1 MPYLLDTNI
10 LSELRRG
17 ERCDPGVARWAR
29 ATVSDRHCLS
39 VLSLGEIRKGIE
51 ILRRKAP
58 DQCPA
63 LEAWLEAL
71 RTNYAADILPVS
83 DAVSERWGILVAG
96 QTRPVVDGLLIAT
109 AQVHGLTVATRNVPD
124 FRNAEVALVNPFE
137 A

>member
-29 ATVSDRHCLS
+29 ATVSERHCLS

-51 ILRRKAP
+51 TLRRKAP
-58 DQCPA
+58 DQCTA
-63 LEAWLEAL
+63 FEIWLETL
-71 RTNYAADILPVS
+71 RTNYAEDILPVS
-83 DAVSERWGILVAG
+83 DAVGDCWGILMAER
-96 QTRPVVDGLLIAT
+96 TRPVIDGLLIAT
-109 AQVHGLTVATRNVPD
+109 AKVYSLTVATRNVAD
-124 FRNAEVALVNPFE
+124 FSDAGVAVVNPFE